1 MTKSESIEALLS
13 PSLRVSRPVAAC
25 ARCRSAKI
33 KCDGKLPACSACERS
48 GKSTSCTSANDEF
61 ARGKERSYVAALEA
75 AAQRLQKKI
84 DAARTDAARHQ
95 PSSGPPAAGQPQQ
108 RRKISGTRRKEASD
122 VDELVS
128 DFGFLTVNATS
139 RDFHGFTST
148 MSFAKLLLS
157 AAAKEELPPLDSRGL
172 PPRYAITPTIN
183 QYLDNIY
190 VLFPLFSETD
200 LMASLSRIYNESA
213 AVSSTVTPL
222 DVWYVRLVLAIA
234 YASTSQRKGDEHD
247 RTALQHMSA
256 ARGLAGYVL
265 HPGSIAGVQALLL
278 LVQYSLVDPAHYD
291 SWYLVGMAARLVVD
305 LGLHCEPPPETKIS
319 KSALDLRRRIFHCTY
334 AFDRLVSMSLDRA
347 FSFTDDSASEV
358 PLPESASDPPPSQVF
373 QRSLKPSLYL
383 FDIRRVQS
391 AFYQTTRWA
400 TRSQW
405 PLATAATYASSVS
418 NDIHAWYTT
427 VPPTLGQRHLML
439 FNLERLYCQI
449 LVVSPNQ
456 RVPTSC
462 MTDLNKELVFEYSA
476 QYADLL
482 QPIAQDVSWHA
493 YLTYAD
499 ICRAKYVGHKFVEV
513 MWSDFDRLIKATHTI
528 REGSPLTNHVPLD
541 NGQRATICL
550 RKIIEILDFAR
561 HRWAMPKMREQ
572 FEQESAVLFSRLKS
586 RQVEVSSAQYSNQV
600 TANNGTMNSDVAYS
614 NTGSVLDQST
624 GPYVYDGSSLSQLP
638 SPPISQAALPTDAQ
652 QQSML
657 TPPEEYQQ
665 QPGYYLPQGTLP
677 RRSYEFFGGKT

>member
-1 MTKSESIEALLS
+1 MAKTESIEALLA

-48 GKSTSCTSANDEF
+48 GKATSCTSANDEF

-84 DAARTDAARHQ
+84 DAARAEAASHRAL
-95 PSSGPPAAGQPQQ
+95 SGTQSTTGRPTQ
-108 RRKISGTRRKEASD
+108 RRKISGARRKEASD

-157 AAAKEELPPLDSRGL
+157 AAAREELPPLESRGL
-172 PPRYAITPTIN
+172 PPRYAITPMIN
-183 QYLDNIY
+183 QYLENVY
-190 VLFPLFSETD
+190 VLFPFFSETD
-200 LMASLSRIYNESA
+200 LMSSLSRIYHESSA
-213 AVSSTVTPL
+213 ISSTVTPL
-222 DVWYVRLVLAIA
+222 DVWYVRLILAIA
-234 YASTSQRKGDEHD
+234 YASSSQRKGDEND
-247 RTALQHMSA
+247 KTALQHMSA

-291 SWYLVGMAARLVVD
+291 PWYLVGMAARLMVD
-305 LGLHCEPPPETKIS
+305 LGLHCEPSPETKIS
-319 KSALDLRRRIFHCTY
+319 KSALDLRRRIFHCVY
-334 AFDRLVSMSLDRA
+334 ALDRLVSMSLDRA

-358 PLPESASDPPPSQVF
+358 PLPESATDPSSSQVF
-373 QRSLKPSLYL
+373 QHSIKPCLYL

-391 AFYQTTRWA
+391 AFYQSTRWSS
-400 TRSQW
+400 RSQW

-418 NDIHAWYTT
+418 NDIHAWYSTI
-427 VPPTLGQRHLML
+427 PSTLSQRHLML

-456 RVPTSC
+456 RVPASS

-482 QPIAQDVSWHA
+482 QPITQDVGWHA
-493 YLTYAD
+493 YLTFAD
-499 ICRAKYVGHKFVEV
+499 ISRAKYVGQKFVEV
-513 MWSDFDRLIKATHTI
+513 MWSDFDRLIKTTHAI
-528 REGSPLTNHVPLD
+528 REGSPLANNAPLD
-541 NGQRATICL
+541 NGQRAAICL

-561 HRWAMPKMREQ
+561 HRWSMPEMREK
-572 FEQESAVLFSRLKS
+572 FEQESAVLFSRLKT
-586 RQVEVSSAQYSNQV
+586 RQMELETAQYPSTIGVNAPAATSVGYGSMPSNIYPDSNAFPYQ
-600 TANNGTMNSDVAYS
+600 GSTM
-614 NTGSVLDQST
+614 T
-624 GPYVYDGSSLSQLP
+624 QLP
-638 SPPISQAALPTDAQ
+638 SPPINHDPVQPDVQ
-652 QQSML
+652 QQAML
-657 TPPEEYQQ
+657 TPPEDYHM
-665 QPGYYLPQGTLP
+665 PTMYPMPQGSLP
-677 RRSYEFFGGKT
+677 RRSYEFYGGRS

>member
-1 MTKSESIEALLS
+1 
-13 PSLRVSRPVAAC
+13 
-25 ARCRSAKI
+25 
-33 KCDGKLPACSACERS
+33 
-48 GKSTSCTSANDEF
+48 
-61 ARGKERSYVAALEA
+61 
-75 AAQRLQKKI
+75 
-84 DAARTDAARHQ
+84 
-95 PSSGPPAAGQPQQ
+95 
-108 RRKISGTRRKEASD
+108 

-157 AAAKEELPPLDSRGL
+157 AAAREELPPLESRGL
-172 PPRYAITPTIN
+172 PPRYAITPMIN
-183 QYLDNIY
+183 QYLENIY
-190 VLFPLFSETD
+190 VLFPFFSEMD
-200 LMASLSRIYNESA
+200 LMSSLSRIYNESA
-213 AVSSTVTPL
+213 TVSTSVTPL
-222 DVWYVRLVLAIA
+222 DVWYVRLILAIA
-234 YASTSQRKGDEHD
+234 YASTSQRKGDEND

-265 HPGSIAGVQALLL
+265 HPGSLAGVQALLL

-305 LGLHCEPPPETKIS
+305 LGLHCEPPLEVKIS
-319 KSALDLRRRIFHCTY
+319 KSALDLRRRIFHCMY

-347 FSFTDDSASEV
+347 FSLTDDSASDV
-358 PLPESASDPPPSQVF
+358 PLPESASDPSSSQVF

-391 AFYQTTRWA
+391 AFYQTTRWSS
-400 TRSQW
+400 RSPW

-418 NDIHAWYTT
+418 NDIHSWYSTI
-427 VPPTLGQRHLML
+427 PPTLPQRHLML

-456 RVPTSC
+456 RVSTNS

-482 QPIAQDVSWHA
+482 QPIAQDVGWHA

-499 ICRAKYVGHKFVEV
+499 ICRAKYVGQKFVEV
-513 MWSDFDRLIKATHTI
+513 MWSDFDRLIKTTHAI
-528 REGSPLTNHVPLD
+528 REGSPLTNSVPLD
-541 NGQRATICL
+541 NGQRATVCL

-561 HRWAMPKMREQ
+561 HRWAMPEMREK

-586 RQVEVSSAQYSNQV
+586 RQIEVNSPPYQTQV
-600 TANNGTMNSDVAYS
+600 
-614 NTGSVLDQST
+614 ST
-624 GPYVYDGSSLSQLP
+624 SGSLSNNAGYNSNAFPFEEAPLAQLP
-638 SPPISQAALPTDAQ
+638 SPPMNQDQVRLGVQTQ
-652 QQSML
+652 HML
-657 TPPEEYQQ
+657 TPPEENSAGSMLY
-665 QPGYYLPQGTLP
+665 PMPQGSQP
-677 RRSYEFFGGKT
+677 RRSYEFYGGQQ

>member
-1 MTKSESIEALLS
+1 MAGS
-13 PSLRVSRPVAAC
+13 
-25 ARCRSAKI
+25 
-33 KCDGKLPACSACERS
+33 
-48 GKSTSCTSANDEF
+48 STAP
-61 ARGKERSYVAALEA
+61 R
-75 AAQRLQKKI
+75 
-84 DAARTDAARHQ
+84 
-95 PSSGPPAAGQPQQ
+95 PQQ
-108 RRKISGTRRKEASD
+108 KRKISGVRRREASD

-157 AAAKEELPPLDSRGL
+157 AAAREDLPPLDSRGL
-172 PPRYAITPTIN
+172 PPRYAITPMIN
-183 QYLDNIY
+183 QYLENIY
-190 VLFPLFSETD
+190 VLFPFFSETD

-213 AVSSTVTPL
+213 VAPSTVTPL
-222 DVWYVRLVLAIA
+222 DVWYVRLILAIS
-234 YASTSQRKGDEHD
+234 YASTSQRKGDEND

-278 LVQYSLVDPAHYD
+278 LVQYALVDPAHYD
-291 SWYLVGMAARLVVD
+291 SWYLVGMASRLVVD

-319 KSALDLRRRIFHCTY
+319 KSTLDLRRRIFHCTY

-358 PLPESASDPPPSQVF
+358 PLPESASDSSPSQVF

-391 AFYQTTRWA
+391 SFYQTMRWA

-418 NDIHAWYTT
+418 NDIHAWYGTI
-427 VPPTLGQRHLML
+427 PPTLPQRHLML

-456 RVPTSC
+456 RVPASS
-462 MTDLNKELVFEYSA
+462 MTDLNKELVFEYSS

-482 QPIAQDVSWHA
+482 QPIAQDVNWHA

-499 ICRAKYVGHKFVEV
+499 ICRAKYVGQKFVEV
-513 MWSDFDRLIKATHTI
+513 MWSDFDRLIKTTHVV
-528 REGSPLTNHVPLD
+528 REGSLTSNNVPLD
-541 NGQRATICL
+541 NGQRATVCL

-561 HRWAMPKMREQ
+561 HRWAMPEMREK

-586 RQVEVSSAQYSNQV
+586 RQAELNSVQHSSQVNAAGALSTNMGYGSTGTGGNRALNITNLTASSATNMYSGDN
-600 TANNGTMNSDVAYS
+600 TYAY
-614 NTGSVLDQST
+614 D
-624 GPYVYDGSSLSQLP
+624 YDGPALIQLP
-638 SPPISQAALPTDAQ
+638 SPPINQDSVRRDLQ
-652 QQSML
+652 QQQHML
-657 TPPEEYQQ
+657 TPPEEY
-665 QPGYYLPQGTLP
+665 PNGMGLYTMPQASLP
-677 RRSYEFFGGKT
+677 RRSYEFQGRQS

>member
-1 MTKSESIEALLS
+1 MS
-13 PSLRVSRPVAAC
+13 
-25 ARCRSAKI
+25 
-33 KCDGKLPACSACERS
+33 
-48 GKSTSCTSANDEF
+48 SCTSANEEF
-61 ARGKERSYVAALEA
+61 ARGRERSYVAALEA

-84 DAARTDAARHQ
+84 DAARAEAPTHQARSG
-95 PSSGPPAAGQPQQ
+95 SSSVGQPQQ
-108 RRKISGTRRKEASD
+108 RQKISGARRKEASD

-157 AAAKEELPPLDSRGL
+157 AAARDELPPLEFRGL
-172 PPRYAITPTIN
+172 PPRYAITAVIN
-183 QYLDNIY
+183 QYLEHIY
-190 VLFPLFSETD
+190 VLFPFFSETD
-200 LMASLSRIYNESA
+200 LMTSLSRVYNESA
-213 AVSSTVTPL
+213 AISSTVTPL
-222 DVWYVRLVLAIA
+222 DVWYIRLILATA
-234 YASTSQRKGDEHD
+234 YASTSQQKGDEND
-247 RTALQHMSA
+247 RTALQHISA

-278 LVQYSLVDPAHYD
+278 LVQYSLVDPTHYD
-291 SWYLVGMAARLVVD
+291 SWYLVGMASRLVVD

-347 FSFTDDSASEV
+347 FSFTDDSAAQV
-358 PLPESASDPPPSQVF
+358 PLPESATESSLNQVF
-373 QRSLKPSLYL
+373 QRSLKPALYL

-400 TRSQW
+400 NRTQW

-418 NDIHAWYTT
+418 NDIHAWYSTI
-427 VPPTLGQRHLML
+427 PPSLPQNHLML

-456 RVPTSC
+456 RVPTSS

-499 ICRAKYVGHKFVEV
+499 ICRAKYVGQKFVEV
-513 MWSDFDRLIKATHTI
+513 LWSDFDRLIKTSHTVQG
-528 REGSPLTNHVPLD
+528 GSPLANIVPLD
-541 NGQRATICL
+541 NGQRATVCL
-550 RKIIEILDFAR
+550 RKIIEILEFAR
-561 HRWAMPKMREQ
+561 HRWAMPEMREK

-586 RQVEVSSAQYSNQV
+586 RQMEVSSAQYPSQMH
-600 TANNGTMNSDVAYS
+600 A
-614 NTGSVLDQST
+614 T
-624 GPYVYDGSSLSQLP
+624 GPVSTDSAYGSMATVIYPGDNPYLYDGPALSQLP
-638 SPPISQAALPTDAQ
+638 SPPMHQDPIRLDAQ
-652 QQSML
+652 QQYML
-657 TPPEEYQQ
+657 TPPEEYPNGSGLYQMR
-665 QPGYYLPQGTLP
+665 PGSLP
-677 RRSYEFFGGKT
+677 RRSYEFHGGRG